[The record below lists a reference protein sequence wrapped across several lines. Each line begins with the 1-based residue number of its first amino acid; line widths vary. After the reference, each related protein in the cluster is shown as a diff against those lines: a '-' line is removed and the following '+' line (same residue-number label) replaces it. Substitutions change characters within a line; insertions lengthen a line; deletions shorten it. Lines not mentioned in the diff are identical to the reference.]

1 MSLTHFV
8 VCKTVASLAICSALT
23 ALSPAHADF
32 FQRDDGAQ
40 GIVLTNLPASG
51 GTRVLLETRH
61 APIQLTTRSTPALRP
76 SLRRKALAPLVAAAA
91 IKHDLPEE
99 LLLAVI
105 EAESNFNPQAVSIK
119 GAQGLM
125 QIMPRTARDLGVVDA
140 FDPEANIDGGARY
153 LKAMLARFG
162 NNLPLALAA
171 YNAGPTAVQRSGTI
185 PPYAETRRYVS
196 GILSRYHGLTSVSTA
211 TPP

>member
-1 MSLTHFV
+1 MPHAHFV
-8 VCKTVASLAICSALT
+8 VCKAIAYLAVCSALT

-40 GIVLTNLPASG
+40 GIVLTNQPVSG
-51 GTRVLLETRH
+51 GTRVLVERHSPMPLMTR
-61 APIQLTTRSTPALRP
+61 AAPALRP
-76 SLRRKALAPLVAAAA
+76 SLRRQTLVPLVSAAAVT
-91 IKHDLPEE
+91 HDLPEE

-125 QIMPRTARDLGVVDA
+125 QLMPRTARDLGVVDA
-140 FDPEANIDGGARY
+140 FDPGANIDGGARY

-196 GILSRYHGLTSVSTA
+196 GILSRYHGLASVPAA